1 MNNVKDYFERVR
13 DMVRAIQL
21 EQYKM
26 QALEEGLY
34 SIGGTNYNRVSSSS
48 KSDFTDKMNAFLDKQ
63 MMYQYVKD
71 AGLREYIE
79 QVDNTYRQLADLKLT
94 LKGNVLKG
102 LFACEMIYLYDLNVS
117 TTAEIFKCER
127 KQIYEY
133 RKAFMNY
140 CEQNNLF
147 ID

>member
-1 MNNVKDYFERVR
+1 MKDVKEYFERTR

-71 AGLREYIE
+71 AGIRDYIE
-79 QVDNTYRQLADLKLT
+79 QVEETQQKLSELKT
-94 LKGNVLKG
+94 ILKGLELKG
-102 LFACEMIYLYDLNVS
+102 LFACEMIYLHDVNIS
-117 TTAEIFKCER
+117 TTAKIFKCDR
-127 KQIYEY
+127 KQIYVY
-133 RKAFMNY
+133 KKAFMAY
-140 CEQNNLF
+140 CEKNGLF
-147 ID
+147 MA